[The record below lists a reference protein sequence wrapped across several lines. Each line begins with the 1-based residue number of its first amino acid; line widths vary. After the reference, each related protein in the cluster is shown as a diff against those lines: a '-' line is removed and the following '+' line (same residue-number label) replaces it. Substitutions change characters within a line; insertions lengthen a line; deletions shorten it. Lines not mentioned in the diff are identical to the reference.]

1 MISNDIFN
9 YYEFLENEDEN
20 YKGNYEIVDDGS
32 EALYS
37 ILFKLMGDTRTFD
50 SLCSDVLDWPAASEL
65 KYSAQDGEYSS
76 VVDMMREKDCGM
88 PEKYRKVV
96 QCLSCKIWYHPE
108 CESIPDT
115 VATKIRCGFARN
127 VGLVSESVI
136 QNR

>member
-88 PEKYRKVV
+88 LQNQAVMEI
-96 QCLSCKIWYHPE
+96 SDKIIE
-108 CESIPDT
+108 DLERCIPDFRDR
-115 VATKIRCGFARN
+115 VASN
-127 VGLVSESVI
+127 ESVTDPEFLE
-136 QNR
+136 QVWQKLYG

>member
-88 PEKYRKVV
+88 LQNQAVMEI
-96 QCLSCKIWYHPE
+96 SDKIIE
-108 CESIPDT
+108 DLERCIPDFRDR
-115 VATKIRCGFARN
+115 VASN
-127 VGLVSESVI
+127 ESVKDPEFLE
-136 QNR
+136 QVWQKLYG

>member
-1 MISNDIFN
+1 MISNDIYN

-88 PEKYRKVV
+88 LQNQAVMEISV
-96 QCLSCKIWYHPE
+96 KIIE
-108 CESIPDT
+108 DLERCIPDFRDR
-115 VATKIRCGFARN
+115 VAS
-127 VGLVSESVI
+127 SESVKDPEFLE
-136 QNR
+136 QVWQKLYR

>member
-88 PEKYRKVV
+88 LQNQAVMEISV
-96 QCLSCKIWYHPE
+96 KIIE
-108 CESIPDT
+108 DLERCIPDFRDR
-115 VATKIRCGFARN
+115 VAS
-127 VGLVSESVI
+127 SESVKDPEFLE
-136 QNR
+136 QVWQKLYR

>member
-88 PEKYRKVV
+88 LQNQAVMEISDKIIEDLERCIPEFR
-96 QCLSCKIWYHPE
+96 
-108 CESIPDT
+108 DR
-115 VATKIRCGFARN
+115 VASN
-127 VGLVSESVI
+127 ESVKDPEFLE
-136 QNR
+136 QVWQKLYG

>member
-88 PEKYRKVV
+88 LQNQAVMEI
-96 QCLSCKIWYHPE
+96 SDKIIE
-108 CESIPDT
+108 GRIQVRS
-115 VATKIRCGFARN
+115 ATANG
-127 VGLVSESVI
+127 GLV
-136 QNR
+136 

>member
-1 MISNDIFN
+1 MISNDIYN

-88 PEKYRKVV
+88 LQNQAVMEISV
-96 QCLSCKIWYHPE
+96 KIIE
-108 CESIPDT
+108 DLERCIPDFRDR
-115 VATKIRCGFARN
+115 VAN
-127 VGLVSESVI
+127 SESVKDPEFLE
-136 QNR
+136 QVWQKLYR

>member
-1 MISNDIFN
+1 MISNEIFN

-88 PEKYRKVV
+88 LQNQAVMEI
-96 QCLSCKIWYHPE
+96 SDKIIE
-108 CESIPDT
+108 DLERCIPDFRDR
-115 VATKIRCGFARN
+115 VAS
-127 VGLVSESVI
+127 SESVKDPEFLE
-136 QNR
+136 QVWQKLYG

>member
-88 PEKYRKVV
+88 LQNQAVMEISV
-96 QCLSCKIWYHPE
+96 KIIE
-108 CESIPDT
+108 DLERCIPDFRDR
-115 VATKIRCGFARN
+115 VAS
-127 VGLVSESVI
+127 SESVTDPEFLE
-136 QNR
+136 QVWQKLYG

>member
-20 YKGNYEIVDDGS
+20 YKGNFEIVDDGS

-65 KYSAQDGEYSS
+65 KYSAQDGEYTS
-76 VVDMMREKDCGM
+76 VVDMIREKDCGM
-88 PEKYRKVV
+88 SQNQAVMEISDKNIEDLER
-96 QCLSCKIWYHPE
+96 C
-108 CESIPDT
+108 IPDFRDRI
-115 VATKIRCGFARN
+115 ASG
-127 VGLVSESVI
+127 ESVKDSEYLEQI
-136 QNR
+136 WQKLYR

>member
-76 VVDMMREKDCGM
+76 VVDMMREKDCGVLQNQAVM
-88 PEKYRKVV
+88 EI
-96 QCLSCKIWYHPE
+96 SDKIIE
-108 CESIPDT
+108 DLERCIPDFRDRVASSET
-115 VATKIRCGFARN
+115 VKDPEFLEQVWQKLYG
-127 VGLVSESVI
+127 
-136 QNR
+136 

>member
-88 PEKYRKVV
+88 LQNQAVMEI
-96 QCLSCKIWYHPE
+96 SDKIIE
-108 CESIPDT
+108 DLERCIPDFRDR
-115 VATKIRCGFARN
+115 VAS
-127 VGLVSESVI
+127 SESVKDPEFLE
-136 QNR
+136 QVWQKLYG

>member
-32 EALYS
+32 EALYC

-88 PEKYRKVV
+88 LQNQAVMEISV
-96 QCLSCKIWYHPE
+96 KIIE
-108 CESIPDT
+108 DLERCIPDFRDR
-115 VATKIRCGFARN
+115 VAS
-127 VGLVSESVI
+127 SESVKDPEFLE
-136 QNR
+136 QVWQKLYR

>member
-88 PEKYRKVV
+88 LQNQAVMEISV
-96 QCLSCKIWYHPE
+96 KIIE
-108 CESIPDT
+108 DLERCIPDFRDR
-115 VATKIRCGFARN
+115 VAS
-127 VGLVSESVI
+127 SESVKDPEFLE
-136 QNR
+136 QVWQKLYG